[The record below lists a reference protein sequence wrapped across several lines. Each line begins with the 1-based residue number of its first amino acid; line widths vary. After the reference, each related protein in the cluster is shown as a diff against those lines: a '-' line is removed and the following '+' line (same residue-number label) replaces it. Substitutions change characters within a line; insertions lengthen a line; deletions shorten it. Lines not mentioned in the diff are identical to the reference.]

1 MDGLFG
7 KGAAI
12 ALGAPV
18 GDEVNR
24 NAALRQRRRE
34 RFGRKQMTART
45 AGRTGLP
52 VSVALAARSGLWP
65 NMSGNEVAIAA
76 TRGAKSRLARPITA
90 LAS

>member
-24 NAALRQRRRE
+24 DAALCQRRRE

-45 AGRTGLP
+45 AGRHQHRRPARRQHQAVLP
-52 VSVALAARSGLWP
+52 PCAPSTIWPGSCARGRSRVS
-65 NMSGNEVAIAA
+65 A
-76 TRGAKSRLARPITA
+76 TSMPMP
-90 LAS
+90 

>member
-12 ALGAPV
+12 TLGAPV

-45 AGRTGLP
+45 AGRHQHRRPARRQHQAVLP
-52 VSVALAARSGLWP
+52 PSTISPGNCALGRSRV
-65 NMSGNEVAIAA
+65 NA
-76 TRGAKSRLARPITA
+76 TSMPMP
-90 LAS
+90 